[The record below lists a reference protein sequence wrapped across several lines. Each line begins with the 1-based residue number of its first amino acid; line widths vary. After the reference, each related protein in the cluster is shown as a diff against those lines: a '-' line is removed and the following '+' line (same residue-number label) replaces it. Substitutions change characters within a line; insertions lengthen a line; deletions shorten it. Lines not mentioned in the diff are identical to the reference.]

1 MCFCYNT
8 VLNTYSLRHTGWF
21 SFAIMIKLEFRIRG
35 IRSNKNARK
44 KCHFYISQSGLSSS
58 THISSLHFSIGDIGV
73 VFHFCREVFWSN
85 KASIR
90 DFCSPQIQIGDFHR
104 WYSWRISVTF
114 ISFNVITWFRRYRTM
129 AMRYWSSLKIKTT
142 KNSSISKQWIES
154 SAYPLLQNQVCKV
167 WLFMT

>member
-1 MCFCYNT
+1 MPLLDDLVGWFEMKCNQYHIHYHRYHILHHHRHHILHHRHHILHHHCHKLNVMCFCYNT

-21 SFAIMIKLEFRIRG
+21 SFAIMIKLEFRIKG
-35 IRSNKNARK
+35 IKSNKNARK

-58 THISSLHFSIGDIGV
+58 THISRLHFSIGDIGV

-104 WYSWRISVTF
+104 
-114 ISFNVITWFRRYRTM
+114 
-129 AMRYWSSLKIKTT
+129 
-142 KNSSISKQWIES
+142 
-154 SAYPLLQNQVCKV
+154 
-167 WLFMT
+167 